1 MAKYD
6 LKSNKIL
13 KYSGLATQ
21 LFVSMGLAAWFGS
34 VLDRKLQLEKPI
46 LTALCSMFMLIAFMV
61 WLNYDLKRMDK

>member
-34 VLDRKLQLEKPI
+34 FLDRKLQLEKPI